1 MSVSFIFLVF
11 IVYAFIGWLS
21 EVAYC
26 FIVVEH
32 KLVNRGFLHGPICPV
47 YGFGGLLVVYLL
59 SPYKESLPL
68 LFVMSVVWTTVLE
81 YLTSWAL
88 ETVFSTK
95 WWDYSDLRFNLNGRI
110 CLRNSLL
117 FGVMGILAVYFVH
130 PRVVSFLSLFSV
142 RSLDTVASALGI
154 ALAVDVILTLKTLIH
169 LDEKLVALKEL
180 TDSLREN
187 VSHQAW
193 FNELDLRGSLS
204 RLKGLIP
211 GDASG
216 SLARISARFEDM
228 LAHSRG
234 TLRIFRA
241 FPTMR
246 SPRHGAQLDLFR
258 KLRDSARGFSF
269 FDAAQSRSE
278 PVSGAEAAPGVKS
291 FVFAERY
298 GFYKVFWI
306 FLVAGFA
313 GVLLESLWCVIT
325 KGYFE
330 SRTGLVW
337 ALFNPVYGLGGVL
350 MAAFFTRRE
359 KSRDL
364 RVFVDNVIIGGV
376 FEYCAS
382 VFQEIAFGSV
392 SWDYSGMRFGIY
404 ARTNLLYAFMWGFL
418 GLLWVREACPALLKL
433 ITRIPVKFGKI
444 LSIALFVFLLVDSGV
459 SAVAVSRWS
468 ARTRGVPAENVV
480 DRLADG
486 YFPDSYMRSKYP
498 NMSFVTRPSAFGTE
512 DIPDAEIAPA
522 FSPAP

>member
-11 IVYAFIGWLS
+11 IIYAFIGWLS

-68 LFVMSVVWTTVLE
+68 LFIMSVLWTTVLE

-130 PRVVSFLSLFSV
+130 PRVVSFLALFTA
-142 RSLDTVASALGI
+142 RSLETVASALGI

-169 LDEKLVALKEL
+169 IDEKLVALKEL

-187 VSHQAW
+187 VSQHAW
-193 FNELDLRGSLS
+193 FNELDLRGSLA

-234 TLRIFRA
+234 TLRIFSA

-246 SPRHGAQLDLFR
+246 SRRHGAQLDLFR
-258 KLRDSARGFSF
+258 KLRDSARIFSF
-269 FDAAQSRSE
+269 FDATQSRE
-278 PVSGAEAAPGVKS
+278 EITPVAESAPGVQAVPGAKS
-291 FVFAERY
+291 FAFAERY

-313 GVLLESLWCVIT
+313 GVVLESLWCVIT

-337 ALFNPVYGLGGVL
+337 GLFNPVYGLGGVL

-382 VFQEIAFGSV
+382 VFQELAFGSV

-404 ARTNLLYAFMWGFL
+404 TRTNLLYAFMWGFL

-433 ITRIPVKFGKI
+433 VTRIPVKLGKI

-468 ARTRGVPAENVV
+468 ARIRGVPAENVI
-480 DRLADG
+480 DRLADRQ
-486 YFPDSYMRSKYP
+486 FPDASMHAIYP
-498 NMSFVTRPSAFGTE
+498 NMTFVAQPRGQ
-512 DIPDAEIAPA
+512 
-522 FSPAP
+522 